1 MHVLLL
7 VKEAACVDVLV
18 VAVGL
23 SVLQEKR
30 HEWNIAT
37 AAATPIA
44 AAGVGKPSLT
54 ASSPLLLDTYTHTL
68 AAATSAAAVAAFSAV
83 ETRLLVKY

>member
-1 MHVLLL
+1 M
-7 VKEAACVDVLV
+7 
-18 VAVGL
+18 AVGL

-37 AAATPIA
+37 AATPIA

>member
-1 MHVLLL
+1 M
-7 VKEAACVDVLV
+7 
-18 VAVGL
+18 AVGL

-37 AAATPIA
+37 AATPIA

-68 AAATSAAAVAAFSAV
+68 AAAAATSAAAVAAFSAV

>member
-1 MHVLLL
+1 M
-7 VKEAACVDVLV
+7 
-18 VAVGL
+18 AVGL

-37 AAATPIA
+37 AATPIA

-68 AAATSAAAVAAFSAV
+68 AAAATSAAAVAAFSAI